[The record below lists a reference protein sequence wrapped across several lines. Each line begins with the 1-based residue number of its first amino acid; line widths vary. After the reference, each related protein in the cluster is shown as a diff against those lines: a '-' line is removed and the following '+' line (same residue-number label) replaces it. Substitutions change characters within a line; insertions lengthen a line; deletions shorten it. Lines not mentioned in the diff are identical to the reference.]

1 MVKQVNHLLYVG
13 NGGEGRE
20 KLSALLLLDPASS
33 TTSRP
38 SLALLPPFTASNDFT
53 GHLPQADLYILD
65 MAEMAKERL
74 LDILAQLKQETPQI
88 PLLVLATATQE
99 AIAVEAT
106 ARGADYYLIWDQF
119 DTAVLR
125 HVIRLLLLQTG
136 RRRQPPATGNK
147 QHQLIDSLR
156 QAGAA
161 LEELPDARKILE
173 HFLIQLEH
181 VIAYDTA
188 SILLVNEDIA
198 SVVQIRASAAYLQ
211 QIERSLSLSFVISQ
225 TPNLRQM
232 AETKLPGF
240 ISDVHED
247 ADWVMRPESDHIR
260 SWMGAPIVVRGRFV
274 AVLDATK
281 AEPHFYTAQDLHYL
295 TVLAEQ
301 AALMLHNVQ
310 LYEETRRQFEQLKVL
325 HAVALAG
332 TKAAQEDE
340 LIEKTTQIIGEA
352 LYPDNFGI
360 LLVDE
365 KEEKL
370 VVHSSYRTMSWD
382 HDWREVPLD
391 HGIVGHVVR
400 TQRPYRTGD
409 VTNDPYYIQAENKTR
424 SELCVPLLLNDRVLG
439 VINTESRTPYT
450 FSERDEQLLVTLASQ
465 LATAIEKS
473 RLLAAERA
481 RRQEAETLRQAT
493 AILTSTLD
501 IHQVLNRILVQLKK
515 VVAYDSA
522 AVLMLQDERL
532 YLQAGMNLPQNVL
545 GESFPADNPL
555 VAEVR
560 QTKRPLCLPDASQ
573 DERYEGWGNVTY
585 TRGWLGVPLIAR
597 GEVIGILTID
607 SRQVDAYSERHI
619 TLTQSLADQA
629 AIAIRNAQL
638 YESTR
643 SSAEEL
649 RLVTE
654 VLRVLNATPIFE
666 EAFPAVYALLKQITG
681 ATAVCVTLLDRKDQW
696 ECAILH
702 SEGDD
707 DLFAGATVN
716 LTQFSGFEQLLA
728 GQAHIVDDLSQHRDH
743 FGEKQFY
750 EAGYHSLT
758 LAPLMGKRL
767 LGTIGLLWP
776 GTNGMNKSQLPLLN
790 QITSATALAIERSR
804 LFSETNRQAEQLKL
818 LNELG
823 RQLSGQI
830 DIQLLC
836 QLVVDC
842 LHEAFAFTSA
852 SVFLVDESS
861 EYVRLQAIA
870 GPNADQ
876 TVLSEKRQALG
887 EGLVGQVA
895 YSGQRLLVNNTRNHP
910 DFIGT
915 PHIRILAEL
924 VLPLK
929 VNEQVLGV
937 LNIDSDR
944 INAFGEN
951 DVVMLTLVADQ
962 LSAALEKAR
971 LFDETHRR
979 TAELEAVGEIST
991 MLRQSNSVDEMLPL
1005 ILDHCLQIANGQQGS
1020 IFLVEPDTGDLVARW
1035 CLPATPELLGRRYK
1049 LHQGITGYVATTGE
1063 IYITNNLLNDP
1074 LAHFSPEELPFVS
1087 GLQGAIGL
1095 PLRTQNRIVG
1105 VILVSLKHRHSYTQS
1120 EVRLLKAVSDIAG
1133 SALDRAMV
1141 LETLEQRVEAR
1152 TRELAEANEQL
1163 KALDKLKS
1171 KFISDMSHELR
1182 TPITNLGLYADLL
1195 HQGRPEKQAYYLDV
1209 MRQQIA
1215 RLSQLMSDILSLS
1228 RLEMSRGRIR
1238 FSLVDFNQLVEQ
1250 TVTSLEMRIESG
1262 DLHLTCEL
1270 EPDLPLVSGEP
1281 NQLAQIVSNLL
1292 SNAINYTPAGKE
1304 VIVRTSRQQR
1314 EGNWGICFAVKD
1326 TGKGIAEEERPL
1338 IFQRFYR
1345 GQQEGQSNMPG
1356 TGLGLAIVQE
1366 VVSLHGGRVAF
1377 ASKLGEG
1384 SIFRVWLPAAA
1395 ETAVTNGVH
1404 HEQETEL
1411 A

>member
-1 MVKQVNHLLYVG
+1 MVKQVNQLLYVG
-13 NGGEGRE
+13 NGGEGRD
-20 KLSALLLLDPASS
+20 KFSALLSLEVASS
-33 TTSRP
+33 STSRP

-53 GHLPQADLYILD
+53 SHLPQADLYILD

-74 LDILAQLKQETPQI
+74 LDILAQLKRETPQI
-88 PLLVLATATQE
+88 SLLVLATAQQE
-99 AIAVEAT
+99 AMAVEAT

-119 DTAVLR
+119 DTVVLR
-125 HVIRLLLLQTG
+125 HVIRLLLQKG
-136 RRRQPPATGNK
+136 RRPQLLATGNK

-188 SILLVNEDIA
+188 SIMLVNEDIA
-198 SVVQIRASAAYLQ
+198 STVRIRASASHLQ
-211 QIERSLSLSFVISQ
+211 KIERSLSLSFVISQ

-232 AETKLPGF
+232 AETKLPVF

-247 ADWVMRPESDHIR
+247 EGWIQRPESDHIR
-260 SWMGAPIVVRGRFV
+260 SWMGAPIVVRDRFV
-274 AVLDATK
+274 AVLDVAK
-281 AEPHFYTAQDLHYL
+281 AEPHSFTAQDLHYL
-295 TVLAEQ
+295 TVFAEQ
-301 AALMLHNVQ
+301 AALMLHNTQ

-325 HAVALAG
+325 HAVALLG
-332 TKAAQEDE
+332 TKASHEDE

-360 LLVDE
+360 LLKDE

-382 HDWREVPLD
+382 HDWQEVPLD

-424 SELCVPLLLNDRVLG
+424 SELCVPLVLNDRVLG
-439 VINTESRTPYT
+439 VINTESTTAYA
-450 FSERDEQLLVTLASQ
+450 FSKGDEQLLVTLASQ
-465 LATAIEKS
+465 LSTAIEKS

-501 IHQVLNRILVQLKK
+501 IHQVLNHILVQLKE

-522 AVLMLQDERL
+522 AVLLLQDERL

-560 QTKRPLCLPDASQ
+560 RTKRPLVLTDASR
-573 DERYEGWGNVTY
+573 DARYKGWGGVTY
-585 TRGWLGVPLIAR
+585 TRGWMGMPLIAR

-607 SRQVDAYSERHI
+607 SRQADAYSDRHG

-629 AIAIRNAQL
+629 AVAIKNAQL

-643 SSAEEL
+643 RSAEEL
-649 RLVTE
+649 GLVTE

-666 EAFPAVYALLKQITG
+666 QAFPAVYALLKEITG
-681 ATAVCVTLLDRKDQW
+681 ATAVCMALLDREDQW
-696 ECAILH
+696 ECTILH
-702 SEGDD
+702 SEGND
-707 DLFAGATVN
+707 DLFAGDTIN
-716 LTQFSGFEQLLA
+716 LNQFAGFEQLLA
-728 GQAHIVDDLSQHRDH
+728 GQVYIAHDLSQERDH
-743 FGEKQFY
+743 FGERQFY
-750 EAGYHSLT
+750 AAGYRSLT

-776 GTNGMNKSQLPLLN
+776 GTSGMNKSQLPLLN
-790 QITSATALAIERSR
+790 QITNATALAIERSR

-823 RQLSGQI
+823 RQLSNQI
-830 DIQLLC
+830 DMQTLC
-836 QLVVDC
+836 QFVVDC

-852 SVFLVDESS
+852 SVFLMDDNN
-861 EYVRLQAIA
+861 EYAWLQAVA
-870 GPNADQ
+870 GPNAEQ
-876 TVLSEKRQALG
+876 FIPGEYRLALG
-887 EGLVGQVA
+887 EGLIGQVA
-895 YSGQRLLVNNTRNHP
+895 HSGQRLLVNNTRNHP
-910 DFIGT
+910 DFAGT

-929 VNEQVLGV
+929 INEQVLGV

-944 INAFGEN
+944 INAFSEN

-991 MLRQSNSVDEMLPL
+991 MLRRSNSIEEMLPL
-1005 ILDHCLQIANGQQGS
+1005 ILDQCLQIAGGQQGS

-1035 CLPATPELLGRRYK
+1035 SLPATPELLGRRYK
-1049 LHQGITGYVATTGE
+1049 RHQGITGYVAITGE

-1074 LAHFSPEELPFVS
+1074 LAYFTPEELPFVS
-1087 GLQGAIGL
+1087 DLRGAIGL
-1095 PLRTQNRIVG
+1095 PLRTQNRVVG
-1105 VILVSLKHRHSYTQS
+1105 VILVSLKYRHTYTQS

-1182 TPITNLGLYADLL
+1182 TPITNLGLYVDLL

-1238 FSLVDFNQLVEQ
+1238 FTLVDINQLVEQ
-1250 TVTSLEMRIESG
+1250 TVASLEIRIESA

-1292 SNAINYTPAGKE
+1292 TNAINYTPAGKE
-1304 VIVRTSRQQR
+1304 VMVQTSRRQQ
-1314 EGNWGICFAVKD
+1314 EGNWGICFTVKD

-1366 VVSLHGGRVAF
+1366 VVSLHGGQVAF
-1377 ASKLGEG
+1377 ESELGEG
-1384 SIFRVWLPAAA
+1384 STFRVWLPAAT

>member
-1 MVKQVNHLLYVG
+1 MIKQVNHLLYIG
-13 NGGEGRE
+13 NGGEGRDQ
-20 KLSALLLLDPASS
+20 LSALLSLDAASS
-33 TTSRP
+33 STSRL
-38 SLALLPPFTASNDFT
+38 SLALLPPFTASSDFT
-53 GHLPQADLYILD
+53 GHIPQADLYILD

-88 PLLVLATATQE
+88 PLLVLARAQQE
-99 AIAVEAT
+99 AMAVEAT

-125 HVIRLLLLQTG
+125 HVIRLLLLQKG
-136 RRRQPPATGNK
+136 RRPQLLATGNK

-198 SVVQIRASAAYLQ
+198 SVVQIRTAATHLQ

-232 AETKLPGF
+232 AETKLPVF
-240 ISDVHED
+240 ISDVYED
-247 ADWVMRPESDHIR
+247 EEWIQQPESDHIR
-260 SWMGAPIVVRGRFV
+260 SWMGAPIVVRDRFV
-274 AVLDATK
+274 AVLDAAK
-281 AEPHFYTAQDLHYL
+281 AEPHFFTAQDLHYL
-295 TVLAEQ
+295 TVFAEQ
-301 AALMLHNVQ
+301 AALMLYNTQ

-325 HAVALAG
+325 HAVALLG
-332 TKAAQEDE
+332 TKAGHEDE

-360 LLVDE
+360 LLIDE

-382 HDWREVPLD
+382 HDWQEVPLD

-400 TQRPYRTGD
+400 KQRPYRTGD
-409 VTNDPYYIQAENKTR
+409 VTNDPYYVQAENKTR

-439 VINTESRTPYT
+439 VINTESRSPYA

-501 IHQVLNRILVQLKK
+501 IHQVLNHILVQLKE

-560 QTKRPLCLPDASQ
+560 QTKRPLVLTDASR
-573 DERYEGWGNVTY
+573 DERYKGWGGVTY
-585 TRGWLGVPLIAR
+585 TRGWMGVPLIAR

-607 SRQVDAYSERHI
+607 SRQADAYTGRHV

-629 AIAIRNAQL
+629 AIAIKNAQL

-654 VLRVLNATPIFE
+654 VLRVLNATPVFE

-681 ATAVCVTLLDRKDQW
+681 ATAVCVTLLDREDQW

-707 DLFAGATVN
+707 DLFAGGTVN
-716 LTQFSGFEQLLA
+716 LNQFAGFEQLLA

-743 FGEKQFY
+743 SGEKQFY
-750 EAGYHSLT
+750 AAGYRSLT

-776 GTNGMNKSQLPLLN
+776 DTNGLNKSQLPLLN

-823 RQLSGQI
+823 RQISGQI
-830 DIQLLC
+830 DLQILC
-836 QLVVDC
+836 QFVVDC

-861 EYVRLQAIA
+861 EYARLQAIA
-870 GPNADQ
+870 GPNAEQ
-876 TVLSEKRQALG
+876 VIPGEYRQALG
-887 EGLVGQVA
+887 QGLIGQVA

-910 DFIGT
+910 DFVGT
-915 PHIRILAEL
+915 PHFRVLSEL

-929 VNEQVLGV
+929 INEQVLGV

-944 INAFGEN
+944 INAFSEN

-1087 GLQGAIGL
+1087 DLRGAIGL
-1095 PLRTQNRIVG
+1095 PLRTQNRVVG
-1105 VILVSLKHRHSYTQS
+1105 VILVSLKHRHTYTQA

-1182 TPITNLGLYADLL
+1182 TPITNLGLYTDLL

-1209 MRQQIA
+1209 MRQQIG

-1238 FSLVDFNQLVEQ
+1238 FTLVDFNQLVEQ
-1250 TVTSLEMRIESG
+1250 TVSSLEMRIESA
-1262 DLHLTCEL
+1262 DLHLTCKL

-1304 VIVRTSRQQR
+1304 VIVRTSRRQH

-1366 VVSLHGGRVAF
+1366 VVSLHGGQVAF
-1377 ASKLGEG
+1377 ESELGKG
-1384 SIFRVWLPAAA
+1384 STFRVWLPAA

-1404 HEQETEL
+1404 HEQETSL
-1411 A
+1411 V

>member
-13 NGGEGRE
+13 NGGEGRDR
-20 KLSALLLLDPASS
+20 LSALLSPDAVSS
-33 TTSRP
+33 STSRP

-53 GHLPQADLYILD
+53 SHLPQADLYILD
-65 MAEMAKERL
+65 MAEMAKGRL

-125 HVIRLLLLQTG
+125 HVIRLLLLQKG
-136 RRRQPPATGNK
+136 RRPQLLATGNK

-181 VIAYDTA
+181 LIAYDTA
-188 SILLVNEDIA
+188 SIMLVNEDIA
-198 SVVQIRASAAYLQ
+198 SVVQIRASASHLQ
-211 QIERSLSLSFVISQ
+211 KIERSLSLSFVVSQ

-232 AETKLPGF
+232 AETKLPVF

-247 ADWVMRPESDHIR
+247 EDWIRQPESDHIR
-260 SWMGAPIVVRGRFV
+260 SWMGAPIVVRDRFV
-274 AVLDATK
+274 AVLDAAK

-295 TVLAEQ
+295 TVFAEQ

-360 LLVDE
+360 LLIDE

-382 HDWREVPLD
+382 YDWQEVPLD

-424 SELCVPLLLNDRVLG
+424 SELCVPLVLNDRVLG
-439 VINTESRTPYT
+439 VINTESTTAYA
-450 FSERDEQLLVTLASQ
+450 FSEGDEQLLVTLASQ
-465 LATAIEKS
+465 LSTAIEKS

-501 IHQVLNRILVQLKK
+501 IHQVLNHILVQLKE

-555 VAEVR
+555 VVEVR
-560 QTKRPLCLPDASQ
+560 RTKRPLVLTDASR
-573 DERYEGWGNVTY
+573 DERYKGWGDVTY
-585 TRGWLGVPLIAR
+585 TRGWMGVPLLAR

-607 SRQVDAYSERHI
+607 SRQADAYSDRHV

-629 AIAIRNAQL
+629 AIAIKNAQL

-654 VLRVLNATPIFE
+654 VLRVLNATPVFE

-681 ATAVCVTLLDRKDQW
+681 ATAVCVTLLDREDQW

-707 DLFAGATVN
+707 DHFAGATVN
-716 LTQFSGFEQLLA
+716 LTHFAGFEQLLT

-776 GTNGMNKSQLPLLN
+776 DTNGMNKSQLPLLN
-790 QITSATALAIERSR
+790 QISSATALAIERSR

-830 DIQLLC
+830 DIQVLC
-836 QLVVDC
+836 QHVVDC

-876 TVLSEKRQALG
+876 IVLSEHRQALG

-910 DFIGT
+910 DFIGA
-915 PHIRILAEL
+915 PHVRILAEL

-929 VNEQVLGV
+929 INEQVLGV

-991 MLRQSNSVDEMLPL
+991 MLRQSNSIDEMLPL

-1087 GLQGAIGL
+1087 DLRGAIGL

-1105 VILVSLKHRHSYTQS
+1105 VILVSLKQRHTYTQA

-1182 TPITNLGLYADLL
+1182 TPITNLGLYVDLL

-1238 FSLVDFNQLVEQ
+1238 FTLVDFNQLVEQ
-1250 TVTSLEMRIESG
+1250 TVASLEMRIESA
-1262 DLHLTCEL
+1262 DLHLICEL

-1292 SNAINYTPAGKE
+1292 SNAVNYTPAGKE
-1304 VIVRTSRQQR
+1304 VIVRTSRRQH

-1356 TGLGLAIVQE
+1356 TGLGLAIVKE
-1366 VVSLHGGRVAF
+1366 VVSLHGGEVAF
-1377 ASKLGEG
+1377 ESELGKG
-1384 SIFRVWLPAAA
+1384 STFRVWLPAA

-1411 A
+1411 V